1 MQYSMQKKRNLDQPI
16 SFHKQA
22 GISSLLFI
30 VLVGL
35 SLTVLTVGYMSSM
48 RNLQSSAT
56 TAHAQTQ
63 AQMKAMMG
71 YQALA
76 DFLKRSVN

>member
-1 MQYSMQKKRNLDQPI
+1 MNHALFYREYKSSKKNFF
-16 SFHKQA
+16 SAQA
-22 GISSLLFI
+22 GVSSLLFI

-63 AQMKAMMG
+63 A
-71 YQALA
+71 
-76 DFLKRSVN
+76 